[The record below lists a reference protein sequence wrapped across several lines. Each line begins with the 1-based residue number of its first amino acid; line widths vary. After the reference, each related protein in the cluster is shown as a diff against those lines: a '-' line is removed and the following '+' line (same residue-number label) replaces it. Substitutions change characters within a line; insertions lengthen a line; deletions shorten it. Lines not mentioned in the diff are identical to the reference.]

1 MTMEKTRPAALDA
14 LNDVLT
20 MASADYHV
28 ALSVNFGGT
37 VEHNGVHGVMT
48 LAIVDPAIP
57 PGEPGHETQF
67 VYDLSPVGLP

>member
-20 MASADYHV
+20 LLSAEHNADLGVH
-28 ALSVNFGGT
+28 FGGL